1 MLNIKQKPVSDFSN
15 DLIDLIKSLEQKRIP
30 TKYLYDD
37 IGSKLFEKI
46 CDTNEYY
53 LTRTEK
59 KILEENS
66 ISILDVSMADEFLEL
81 GSGSSKKTKV
91 LILDAVDKV
100 KNFKYIS
107 FDISNK
113 ALQMCHNELKNISND
128 LKIELIQGDFF
139 KELNVLKKS
148 TKNRMFLF
156 LGSTIGN
163 FDNDTAIN
171 FLTSVSKVMN
181 KNDTILIGV
190 DKIKDNNVLE
200 AAYNDDNGITGE
212 FNKNILNVINK
223 KYNLNFKKENFLHTA
238 IFNKNK
244 SQIEMYLRLKKDQKI
259 IIPDGKEIFFKKGDK
274 ILTEIS
280 RKFSENAINE
290 IFNKSSLNILKTYSD
305 INNYFSLYLLNK
317 YTY

>member
-181 KNDTILIGV
+181 KNDTKPI
-190 DKIKDNNVLE
+190 DCRRKS
-200 AAYNDDNGITGE
+200 AITGE
-212 FNKNILNVINK
+212 SSYVGDGQSHLYCKRFTRRNHSW
-223 KYNLNFKKENFLHTA
+223 KEWAQQASCRCGIH
-238 IFNKNK
+238 
-244 SQIEMYLRLKKDQKI
+244 Y
-259 IIPDGKEIFFKKGDK
+259 G
-274 ILTEIS
+274 
-280 RKFSENAINE
+280 
-290 IFNKSSLNILKTYSD
+290 
-305 INNYFSLYLLNK
+305 
-317 YTY
+317 